1 LRTAYYDPALFGRIF
16 EAGKSVLVTE
26 EMIADFCRAIGE
38 TNPVYVDL
46 DSARAAHGAVVAPP
60 SLAATFRGGD
70 NIFQHIH
77 RYGSEGLA
85 AGMDVEFIAP
95 IRAGDSITM
104 QSQLTQS
111 YEKTGR
117 SGPMIFVVIR
127 TTLKNQ
133 RGETVAHID
142 HRFMNRP

>member
-1 LRTAYYDPALFGRIF
+1 MTHYDPALFGRIF
-16 EAGKSVLVTE
+16 EAENSVQVTE
-26 EMIADFCRAIGE
+26 RMITDFCRAIGE
-38 TNPVYVDL
+38 TNPLYA
-46 DSARAAHGAVVAPP
+46 DSEAAKSAFGAVIAPP
-60 SLAATFRGGD
+60 SFAATFRGGD

-77 RYGSEGLA
+77 RYGREGLA
-85 AGMDVEFIAP
+85 AGMDVEFVAP
-95 IRAGDSITM
+95 IRAGDSITL
-104 QSQLTQS
+104 QSQLKES

-117 SGPMIFVVIR
+117 SGPMIFVAIR

>member
-1 LRTAYYDPALFGRIF
+1 MAYYDPALFGRIF
-16 EAGKSVLVTE
+16 EAENSVLVSE
-26 EMIADFCRAIGE
+26 EMIADFCHAIGE
-38 TNPVYVDL
+38 TNPLYTDFAAAK
-46 DSARAAHGAVVAPP
+46 SAFGAVVAPP
-60 SLAATFRGGD
+60 SFAATFRGGD
-70 NIFQHIH
+70 NVFQHIH
-77 RYGSEGLA
+77 RYGREGLA